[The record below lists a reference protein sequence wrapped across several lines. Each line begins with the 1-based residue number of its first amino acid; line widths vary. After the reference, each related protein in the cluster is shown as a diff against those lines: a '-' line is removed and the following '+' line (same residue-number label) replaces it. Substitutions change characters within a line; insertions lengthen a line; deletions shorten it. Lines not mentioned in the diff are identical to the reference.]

1 MKNWIAFVF
10 LPVLLKFMEQ
20 NGRRVALGSREDD
33 IVVLNNIRNTVLE
46 DMKLNDS
53 VVSKEFSR

>member
-1 MKNWIAFVF
+1 
-10 LPVLLKFMEQ
+10 MEQ